1 MSLFQVSN
9 GFYFLSAKSVAYL
22 IISQASQL
30 VELKKHTHTHT
41 PGHTGNCK
49 TVEGLTRD
57 MKRIILFVRNA
68 GKKNQLKFKRHK
80 K

>member
-9 GFYFLSAKSVAYL
+9 DFYFLSAKSVAYL
-22 IISQASQL
+22 IISEASQL
-30 VELKKHTHTHT
+30 VELKKKHT

-57 MKRIILFVRNA
+57 KKRIILFVRNA
-68 GKKNQLKFKRHK
+68 GKKNKLKFKRHK

>member
-9 GFYFLSAKSVAYL
+9 DFYFLSAKSVAYL
-22 IISQASQL
+22 IISEASQL
-30 VELKKHTHTHT
+30 VEFKKTHT
-41 PGHTGNCK
+41 PGHVGNCK

-57 MKRIILFVRNA
+57 MKRIILFVRKA

>member
-22 IISQASQL
+22 IISKASQL
-30 VELKKHTHTHT
+30 VELKKTHTHT

-68 GKKNQLKFKRHK
+68 GKKNQLKFKRHRK
-80 K
+80 

>member
-9 GFYFLSAKSVAYL
+9 GFYILSAKSVAYL
-22 IISQASQL
+22 IISEASQL
-30 VELKKHTHTHT
+30 VELKTHTHT